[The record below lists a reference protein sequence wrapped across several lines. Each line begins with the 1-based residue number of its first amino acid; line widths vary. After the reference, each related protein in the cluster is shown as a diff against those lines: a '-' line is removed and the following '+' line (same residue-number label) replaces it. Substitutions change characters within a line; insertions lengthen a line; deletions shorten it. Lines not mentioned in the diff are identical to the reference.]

1 MTRMYSPSP
10 TVKSSPVPM
19 YLRGA
24 EGLGDLIDT
33 TSIDVGSELTPPDFV
48 AGDTSLL
55 LNPATLIATPTF
67 QTTDSILPNTLTPPS
82 FPSLTPPSG
91 QSFSAADL
99 AALSNAASNVA
110 KVALAPGPSPRVTTK
125 PPGTTNP
132 LAQSSVI
139 AGLAIPNLVLL
150 GVGGL
155 LLLSATRK

>member
-10 TVKSSPVPM
+10 TVRSSRTPI

-24 EGLGDLIDT
+24 ESLAGLGDDPTYIDP
-33 TSIDVGSELTPPDFV
+33 GSELTPPDF
-48 AGDTSLL
+48 APIDTSGF
-55 LNPATLIATPTF
+55 LNPATLIATPAF
-67 QTTDSILPNTLTPPS
+67 QTTDSILPNTLVAPS
-82 FPSLTPPSG
+82 APGGPGS
-91 QSFSAADL
+91 SFSAADL